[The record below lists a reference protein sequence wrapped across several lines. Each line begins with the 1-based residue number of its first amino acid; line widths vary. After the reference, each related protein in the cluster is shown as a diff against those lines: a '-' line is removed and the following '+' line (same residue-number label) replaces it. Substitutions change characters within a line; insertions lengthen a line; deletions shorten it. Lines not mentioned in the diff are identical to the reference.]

1 MGILFCFAVLVKP
14 MVQIIN
20 SGLNVQDPACE
31 LELSVFTMVSG
42 SVRQMVLLRNNK
54 KSSLGAKN

>member
-1 MGILFCFAVLVKP
+1 
-14 MVQIIN
+14 MVQIVN

-31 LELSVFTMVSG
+31 LELSVFPMVSG

>member
-1 MGILFCFAVLVKP
+1 

-31 LELSVFTMVSG
+31 LELSVFPFGFGKRETDGVT
-42 SVRQMVLLRNNK
+42 K
-54 KSSLGAKN
+54 K